1 MKAAALPL
9 VLTCVVLAGTQLSIS
24 QTNHQA
30 SKSQA
35 TNSTSKQLSPEEQ
48 AWCQVLKSA
57 LVGAA
62 DQEPRMRSY
71 LLDAVASG
79 LSKCAPEKVRDAF
92 VDSFTATLAIP
103 ETREELDQRQ
113 RRFYRNGERPDQ
125 ATEELRFNLQIKE
138 TLQRSAL
145 DHLLTIDGAT
155 VDSLLPQAEPNV
167 RAGLMRQMISQST
180 SAKNFDRAIELLS
193 RTPSKEWFPR
203 MFPFREATQ
212 LMLELRPDREQNKQE
227 IFRVA
232 MAADRERR
240 YFTTSGD
247 DFAGM
252 IVRFWRHIPPAIVL
266 EAIHQVLDKPNLV
279 NDGLTVNS
287 SSGKMAFTDEHDYHV
302 FELLPILRELDSDAA
317 NKLLQSSQ
325 QAQLQLKQ
333 FPNGI
338 QSLDPS
344 LGDSA
349 PKQGEHPHGVW
360 LSTAELDR
368 GVSNHTDPVN
378 PANARVREIVR
389 MAADNP
395 AQATAA
401 ASTLP
406 EAVGFSDVPNLFPR
420 AEAYLGIA
428 RMLMKSDPSVA
439 RDALEQMTVS
449 LKHMAHPYL
458 PLHQW
463 ADGMMVAKEMGDVD
477 LAIGLFRSG
486 MEAAERLRSEDS
498 DPADPN
504 IALKAFWPS
513 VCAYSGLAL
522 AASQISP
529 QTALDGIRDIKDPEI
544 LFLLEIK
551 LANKMLGAHEVP
563 SSTIVQKQSSHGG
576 FYGGCAN

>member
-1 MKAAALPL
+1 VKAAALPL
-9 VLTCVVLAGTQLSIS
+9 VLTCAALAGTQLSIS
-24 QTNHQA
+24 QPNHQA

-79 LSKCAPEKVRDAF
+79 LSKCAPEKVRNAF

-103 ETREELDQRQ
+103 ETREELDQRMH
-113 RRFYRNGERPDQ
+113 RFYRGERSDQ
-125 ATEELRFNLQIKE
+125 ATEELRFNLQMKE
-138 TLQRSAL
+138 ALQRSAL
-145 DHLLTIDGAT
+145 GHLLTIDEAT
-155 VDSLLPQAEPNV
+155 VDSLLPQAEPDV
-167 RAGLMRQMISQST
+167 RAGLMRQMISRST

-212 LMLELRPDREQNKQE
+212 LMLELPPDREQSKQE

-232 MAADRERR
+232 MTADRERLS
-240 YFTTSGD
+240 FTTSGD

-279 NDGLTVNS
+279 KDGLTVNS
-287 SSGKMAFTDEHDYHV
+287 SSGKMAFSNEHDYHV

-333 FPNGI
+333 FPNGV

-349 PKQGEHPHGVW
+349 PKQGELPHRVW

-368 GVSNHTDPVN
+368 RVPNHTDQVN

-389 MAADNP
+389 TAPDNP

-401 ASTLP
+401 AATLP
-406 EAVGFSDVPNLFPR
+406 EAVGFSDVPVLFPR

-428 RMLMKSDPSVA
+428 RALMKSDPSVA
-439 RDALEQMTVS
+439 RDALEQMSDS
-449 LKHMAHPYL
+449 LKHIANAYRPM
-458 PLHQW
+458 HQW
-463 ADGMMVAKEMGDVD
+463 TDGIMVAKEMGDAD
-477 LAIGLFRSG
+477 LAVGLFRSG
-486 MEAAERLRSEDS
+486 LEEAERLRNEDS

-504 IALKAFWPS
+504 MAIKAFWPS

-529 QTALDGIRDIKDPEI
+529 QTALDGIRDLKDPEI
-544 LFLLEIK
+544 LLLLEIK
-551 LANKMLGAHEVP
+551 LANKMLGAREVP

-576 FYGGCAN
+576 FYGGCTN